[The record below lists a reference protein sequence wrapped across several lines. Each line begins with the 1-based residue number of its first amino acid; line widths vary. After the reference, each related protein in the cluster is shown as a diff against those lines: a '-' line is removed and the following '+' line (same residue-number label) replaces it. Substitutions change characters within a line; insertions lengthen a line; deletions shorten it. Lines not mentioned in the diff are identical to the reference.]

1 MPAGGPRAAYLRRR
15 LFCYTPTV
23 SRAPAQRPTAMKS
36 ESGNRNLRAARA
48 AKNDEFYTQRA
59 DIEAELF
66 YYRKYFAG
74 KVVYCN
80 CDDPTVSHFY
90 AYFRDNFKF
99 LKLRKVIVAT
109 YRNPDPN
116 AHRGQTDLIAEAE
129 EKYALKQA
137 EKKNK
142 ESPPIKRKQAVCVEY
157 TGDKTGRPRTM
168 RGDGWYHGGD
178 FRSKESIA
186 LLKQA
191 DIVCTNPPFSLFR
204 EYVAQLVEYKKDF
217 LILGNMNAVTYKE
230 IFPLLK
236 NNRVWLGVSISSGD
250 REFGV
255 PTHYP
260 LTAASSRTDESGNKF
275 IRVKGVRWF
284 TNLDNQ
290 KRHADLRKRLY
301 RKYDP
306 AKYPKYENYD
316 AIDVSKVDDIPLNY
330 SGVMGVPISFM
341 DKYNPDQFEIL
352 GADYDVRQGLL
363 PELVNPAWE
372 GKLDRGYINGRR
384 QYSRILIRHKHPRD

>member
-1 MPAGGPRAAYLRRR
+1 
-15 LFCYTPTV
+15 
-23 SRAPAQRPTAMKS
+23 MKS

-74 KVVYCN
+74 KTVYCN
-80 CDDPTVSHFY
+80 CDDPTASHFY

-142 ESPPIKRKQAVCVEY
+142 ESPPIKQRQAVCIEY

-204 EYVAQLVEYKKDF
+204 EFIAQLFEYKKDF
-217 LILGNMNAVTYKE
+217 LILGNANALKYQE
-230 IFPLLK
+230 IFPLFRSNK
-236 NNRVWLGVSISSGD
+236 VWLGMNNGAKK
-250 REFGV
+250 F
-255 PTHYP
+255 
-260 LTAASSRTDESGNKF
+260 AAPAHAEKFHSVEDGTKFMHMGNVF
-275 IRVKGVRWF
+275 WF
-284 TNLDNQ
+284 TNLDHD

-306 AKYPKYENYD
+306 EKHPKYDNYD
-316 AIDVSKVDDIPLNY
+316 AIEVSKVADIPLDY
-330 SGVMGVPISFM
+330 DGVMGVPITFM
-341 DKYNPDQFEIL
+341 DKYNPDQFEII
-352 GADYDVRQGLL
+352 G
-363 PELVNPAWE
+363 
-372 GKLDRGYINGRR
+372 
-384 QYSRILIRHKHPRD
+384 YSRMHRDGSLDHLKNPKWTGSFGDSFLNGKSLYARLLIRHKHPTPGD

>member
-1 MPAGGPRAAYLRRR
+1 
-15 LFCYTPTV
+15 
-23 SRAPAQRPTAMKS
+23 MKS
-36 ESGNRNLRAARA
+36 TAGNLDLHAARA

-74 KVVYCN
+74 KTVYCN
-80 CDDPTVSHFY
+80 CDDPTASHFY

-129 EKYALKQA
+129 EKYAVKQA

-157 TGDKTGRPRTM
+157 TGNKTGRPRTM

-204 EYVAQLVEYKKDF
+204 EYVAQLFEYKKEF
-217 LILGNMNAVTYKE
+217 LILGSLNAISYKE

-236 NNRVWLGVSISSGD
+236 TNQMWLGMNNGAKK
-250 REFGV
+250 F
-255 PTHYP
+255 
-260 LTAASSRTDESGNKF
+260 AAPAHAEKYHSVEDGTKFMHMGNVF
-275 IRVKGVRWF
+275 WF
-284 TNLDNQ
+284 TNLDHD

-301 RKYDP
+301 RKHDP
-306 AKYPKYENYD
+306 EKYPKYDNYD
-316 AIDVSKVDDIPLNY
+316 AVEVSKVADIPLDY
-330 SGVMGVPISFM
+330 PGVMGVPITFM
-341 DKYNPDQFEIL
+341 DKYNPEQFEVL
-352 GADYDVRQGLL
+352 GCAGKEGFGLNSHKFYDEFVEVRQ
-363 PELVNPAWE
+363 N
-372 GKLDRGYINGRR
+372 GKLTGSSGKKTNGNAVMKGKPTKGNYF
-384 QYSRILIRHKHPRD
+384 QKGDEFVHSLYGRIFIRHKHPRD